1 MPGFARIAALSA
13 FAIFLGLATSA
24 NAEMDGK
31 LRIGVMNDMSSVYA
45 DFQGPGSVVA
55 ARLAAEEFA
64 RKSKLKIE
72 ILSADHQNKA
82 DVGASI
88 ARKWFDVE
96 GVDMIIDLPNSA
108 VALAVADIAREKNKV
123 MIGSGAGTALLTGEK
138 CSPNTVHWTYDTWA
152 MGHGLARGILEQG
165 GKTWFFITADYA
177 FGHDLEKQASDE
189 VIAQG
194 GKVLGSV
201 RHPINTSDFASFLLQ
216 AQSSGAQVIALANA
230 GGDTVNA
237 IKQAAEFGMGQK
249 QKIAALIFDLQSVTS
264 LGLNAAQGLT
274 ALNAFYWDQ
283 DDGTRAWSQR
293 YQAQHPKKMMPNH
306 MQAGVY
312 SATMHYLQ
320 AVEKAGSPAD
330 GQAVVAAMK
339 RIPINDP
346 LTGKGAIREDG
357 RAIHPMLLL
366 QVKTS
371 AESKR
376 EWDVFKIVGTIRAE
390 MAFRPLADGRC
401 PLVGKKN

>member
-13 FAIFLGLATSA
+13 LAIFLGLATSA

-64 RKSKLKIE
+64 KKSKLKVE

-237 IKQAAEFGMGQK
+237 IKQAAEFGIGQK

-283 DDGTRAWSQR
+283 DDGTRAWSQQ

-330 GQAVVAAMK
+330 GRTVVAAMK

-371 AESKR
+371 AESKS
-376 EWDVFKIVGTIRAE
+376 EWDVFKLVGTIRAE

-401 PLVGKKN
+401 PLVAKKD